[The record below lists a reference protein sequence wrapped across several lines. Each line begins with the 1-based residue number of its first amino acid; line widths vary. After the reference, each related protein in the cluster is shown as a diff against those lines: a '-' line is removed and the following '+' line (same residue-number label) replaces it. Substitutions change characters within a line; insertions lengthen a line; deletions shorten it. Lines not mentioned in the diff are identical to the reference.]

1 MDLEKT
7 ASTGSSGT
15 DPEISKNPEANGS
28 ATSTNRLVQIIQ
40 SEDDSVR
47 NQSLDLICAD
57 ADFDRLIS
65 DTQALDKFWRQTE
78 NLYHRVRALFFLSAI
93 HRFHLPKYFD
103 RSAIGNIPFG
113 SYQHLLCRRFVEA
126 IDSLLESQSE
136 NGASDALSSALAQ
149 SYHELAFQ
157 TLADQVRRSVR
168 TVRGNQWMFRT
179 GHPIDHPIRFRD
191 ELLSRAGDSVAFP
204 ILKETTAVRMDF
216 THSGWSDIFFLGMD
230 FPAGARVINA
240 SINLGVMDR
249 DASPDPPIECYLRV
263 IDRPVLKLVSIDLKA
278 SAEITTIAEV
288 FDFARDYLGLLKAAV
303 IAAGIVPP
311 GMEGCGQDIEALLQR
326 MIGPGLGLEIVSKV
340 NDIPKG
346 SRLAVSTNL
355 LGSLISLCMRATGQV
370 SSLDGALEEADRRI
384 IAARAILGEWIGG
397 SGGGWQDS
405 GGVWPGIKLIQ
416 GSAAAEGDPEYGI
429 SRGRLLPK
437 HSVFSKDDV
446 SPETRQKLQESLVL
460 VHGGMAQ
467 NVGPILEMVTEKYLL
482 RSPEEWEARQ
492 SAIAILDEITEAL
505 EKGDIKA
512 VGAATHK
519 NFFGPLQK
527 IIPWCTNLFTNSL
540 VEQCQEK
547 YGDQFWGF
555 WMLGGMAGGGMG
567 FIFDPKIK
575 PAAQKWL
582 QTAMSETKKSLET
595 RLPFAMEP
603 VVYNFEINDRGTWG
617 EVLDAD
623 DARMPNE
630 YYALMIPGWLKLPP
644 RELSAL
650 YRTEMELLGSEY
662 RNEGHSEAFQ
672 QLVEGILPGRK
683 STREKS
689 ETLNELLQRI
699 GFDRDQHEQVRSDL
713 KSGRYGLAQ
722 NRLPV
727 TTSIKDVDPED
738 VIEARE
744 GVEDKH
750 REAGEQAIR
759 DGQVAVVTLS
769 AGVGSRWT
777 EGAGVVKGLH
787 PFSQFA
793 GKHRSFIEVHLAKS
807 RQVGQR
813 FKQPF
818 PHIITTGYMTHQAIE
833 DHLGLVGNYD
843 YPGEVLLSPGRY
855 IGLRTVPMVRDL
867 QFQWEEMPQQML
879 DEQQQRMRESLR
891 AALIGWARQAGEG
904 SDYRDNTP
912 MQCLHPV
919 GHWFEVPNMLRNGVL
934 SGLLKRQPNLK
945 YLMLHNVDT
954 LGASVDPAL
963 LGLHINSEKCL
974 SFEVISRRLEDRGGG
989 LARVNNRPRLLEG
1002 LSMPR
1007 EEDEFKLSFYN
1018 SMTTWIDIDQLLEV
1032 FGLDRESLN
1041 DLAKVD
1047 NSIRALS
1054 QRMPTYITIK
1064 DVKKRWGH
1072 GQEDVF
1078 PVSQFEKL
1086 WSDMSG
1092 LPEVSCNFFV
1102 VPLQRGQQLKHQAQ
1116 LDSWLRDGTA
1126 QYVDSLCQ
1134 WS

>member
-1 MDLEKT
+1 MDVK
-7 ASTGSSGT
+7 
-15 DPEISKNPEANGS
+15 ANGS
-28 ATSTNRLVQIIQ
+28 SPENSTQPATDESANSENRLVQIIQ
-40 SEDDSVR
+40 SQDDTIR
-47 NQSLDLICAD
+47 NQSLDLVCAE
-57 ADFDRLIS
+57 ATFDQLMSNI
-65 DTQALDKFWRQTE
+65 DALDKFWRQTE

-93 HRFHLPKYFD
+93 HRFHLPRHFD
-103 RSAIGNIPFG
+103 HRANGNIPFN
-113 SYQHLLCRRFVEA
+113 SYQHLLGRRFVEA
-126 IDSLLESQSE
+126 IDSLLLSQTE
-136 NGASDALSSALAQ
+136 LGPSDALSSALSQA
-149 SYHELAFQ
+149 YHELAFQ

-168 TVRGNQWMFRT
+168 TVKGNQWMFRT
-179 GHPIDHPIRFRD
+179 GHPNDHPIRFRN
-191 ELLSRAGDSVAFP
+191 ELLTRSEESVAFP

-230 FPAGARVINA
+230 YPLGARVINA

-249 DASPDPPIECYLRV
+249 DANPVPPIECYLRV
-263 IDRPVLKLVSIDLKA
+263 IDRPVLKLVSIDLKT

-311 GMEGCGQDIEALLQR
+311 GMEGCGQDIETLLER

-355 LGSLISLCMRATGQV
+355 LGSLISMCMRATGQV
-370 SSLDGALEEADRRI
+370 SSLDGALEETDRRI

-416 GSAAAEGDPEYGI
+416 GSTADQGDPEYGI

-437 HSVFSKDDV
+437 HSVFSQDDI
-446 SPETRQKLQESLVL
+446 SSETRQKLQDSLVL

-482 RSPEEWEARQ
+482 RSPAEWEARQ
-492 SAIAILDEITEAL
+492 DAISILDEITVAL
-505 EKGDIKA
+505 KKGDIKA
-512 VGAATHK
+512 VGAATHR

-540 VEQCQEK
+540 VQQCQQK
-547 YGDQFWGF
+547 YGEKFWGF

-567 FIFDPKIK
+567 FIFDPAIK
-575 PAAQKWL
+575 SEAQKWL
-582 QTAMSETKKSLET
+582 QSAMSVTKKSLET

-603 VVYNFEINDRGTWG
+603 VVYDFEINDRGTWG
-617 EVLDAD
+617 ELLDAEE
-623 DARMPNE
+623 ARMPNE
-630 YYALMIPGWLKLPP
+630 YYALMIPNWLKLPP
-644 RELSAL
+644 RELSTL
-650 YRTEMELLGSEY
+650 CRTEMELLGSEY
-662 RNEGHSEAFQ
+662 RNEGHSAAFQ

-683 STREKS
+683 ASREKT

-699 GFDRDQHEQVRSDL
+699 GFDRNQHEQVRSDL

-727 TTSIKDVDPED
+727 TTDIKDVEPDD
-738 VIEARE
+738 VIDARE
-744 GVEDKH
+744 GIQKEHLAV
-750 REAGEQAIR
+750 GEKAIR
-759 DGQVAVVTLS
+759 EGQVAVVTLS

-793 GKHRSFIEVHLAKS
+793 DKHRSFIEVHLAKS
-807 RQVGQR
+807 KLVGQR
-813 FKQPF
+813 YDRTL
-818 PHIITTGYMTHQAIE
+818 PHIITTGYMTHQPIE
-833 DHLGLVGNYD
+833 DHLQAVDNYN
-843 YPGEVLLSPGRY
+843 YPGEVILSPGRY

-934 SGLLKRQPNLK
+934 AGLLKRQPELK

-963 LGLHINSEKCL
+963 LGLHIASEKCL

-989 LARVNNRPRLLEG
+989 LARVNGQPRLLEG

-1018 SMTTWIDIDQLLEV
+1018 SMTTWIDIDQLLGV
-1032 FGLDRESLN
+1032 FGLDRKSLD
-1041 DLAKVD
+1041 DLEKVD
-1047 NSIRALS
+1047 EAIRALS

-1092 LPEVSCNFFV
+1092 LREVSCNFFV
-1102 VPLQRGQQLKHQAQ
+1102 VPLQRGQQLKQQAQ

-1126 QYVDSLCQ
+1126 QFVDSLCQ

>member
-1 MDLEKT
+1 MDVK
-7 ASTGSSGT
+7 
-15 DPEISKNPEANGS
+15 
-28 ATSTNRLVQIIQ
+28 ATSDNSIDSESGCDNRLVQIIE
-40 SEDDSVR
+40 SEDDSIR
-47 NQSLDLICAD
+47 NQSLDLVCAD
-57 ADFDRLIS
+57 ADFDRLIA
-65 DTQALDKFWRQTE
+65 DTVALDKFWRGTE
-78 NLYHRVRALFFLSAI
+78 NLYHRVRALFFLSSI
-93 HRFHLPKYFD
+93 HRFHLPRHFD
-103 RSAIGNIPFG
+103 RRAVGNIPFS
-113 SYQHLLCRRFVEA
+113 SYQHLLGRRFVES
-126 IDSLLESQSE
+126 IDSLLEAQSE
-136 NGASDALSSALAQ
+136 SGASDALSSALSQA
-149 SYHELAFQ
+149 YHELAFQ

-179 GHPIDHPIRFRD
+179 GHPTDHPIRFRR
-191 ELLSRAGDSVAFP
+191 ELIERPEESVAFP

-230 FPAGARVINA
+230 YPSGARVINA
-240 SINLGVMDR
+240 SVNLGVMDR

-263 IDRPVLKLVSIDLKA
+263 IDRPVLKLVSIDLKTH
-278 SAEITTIAEV
+278 AEITTIAEV

-311 GMEGCGQDIEALLQR
+311 GMEGCGQDIETLLER

-370 SSLDGALEEADRRI
+370 SSLEGALEEADRRI

-416 GSAAAEGDPEYGI
+416 GAAASEGDPEYGI

-437 HSVFSKDDV
+437 HSVFSKEEI
-446 SPETRQKLQESLVL
+446 SSETRQKLQDSLVL

-492 SAIAILDEITEAL
+492 DAISILDEITDAL
-505 EKGDIKA
+505 NKGDIKA
-512 VGAATHK
+512 VGAATHR

-540 VEQCQEK
+540 VEQCQQK
-547 YGDQFWGF
+547 YGDKFWGF

-567 FIFDPKIK
+567 FIFDPEIK
-575 PAAQKWL
+575 PEAQKWL
-582 QTAMSETKKSLET
+582 QSAMSATKKRLET

-603 VVYNFEINDRGTWG
+603 VVYNFEINDNGTWG
-617 EVLDAD
+617 EILDAD

-662 RNEGHSEAFQ
+662 RNEGHSQAFQ

-683 STREKS
+683 STREKT
-689 ETLNELLQRI
+689 ETLNELLRRI

-727 TTSIKDVDPED
+727 TTSITDVEAED
-738 VIEARE
+738 VIESRD
-744 GVEDKH
+744 GVDEKH
-750 REAGEQAIR
+750 RSVGEQAIR
-759 DGQVAVVTLS
+759 DGKVAVVTLS

-787 PFSQFA
+787 PFSQFD

-807 RQVGQR
+807 RRVGKKFDR
-813 FKQPF
+813 PF

-833 DHLGLVGNYD
+833 DHLSDVKNYD
-843 YPGEVLLSPGRY
+843 YPGEVLLSRGRY

-891 AALIGWARQAGEG
+891 TALIGWARQAGEG
-904 SDYRDNTP
+904 SDYRDNMP

-934 SGLLKRQPNLK
+934 SGLLQRQPELK

-954 LGASVDPAL
+954 LGASVDPGL
-963 LGLHINSEKCL
+963 LGLHISSQKCL

-989 LARVNNRPRLLEG
+989 LARVNGSPRLLEG

-1018 SMTTWIDIDQLLEV
+1018 SMTTWIDIDQLLSV

-1041 DLAKVD
+1041 DLEKVD
-1047 NSIRALS
+1047 KAIRVLS

-1102 VPLQRGQQLKHQAQ
+1102 VPLQRGQQLKQQAQ

-1126 QYVDSLCQ
+1126 SFVDSLCE
-1134 WS
+1134 WGER